1 VYLQISVVYSD
12 DPSYAVV
19 EDQFVYF
26 SSLDDPD
33 DVGAL
38 ETAAL
43 IWSNTSAHKLN
54 GKPMTSE
61 EGYEV
66 YVSIHLTYPPQAM
79 VQLELVSTR
88 SDEAIPSPN
97 VLYFT
102 SDNYNESQTVT
113 VTGLDDGLDES
124 HQPFELVILPPVT
137 SDPYY
142 KENLGTYRVHMVNRA
157 SLYSRLYVEVI
168 NPNTSCNPVER
179 GHTCNL
185 SVSLQQLLAGEY
197 VKPVDYKDLFEEG
210 VAYVTVTL
218 VASVPSQ
225 LAFVAQDT
233 NTQTVATGQVE
244 VTFNALSFEHSRPFT
259 SNVSV
264 TAVVDGKVNG
274 DVFVSV
280 NVSAVEVYED
290 VTYHIAR
297 SHLRY
302 SPLNFTTIDTDS
314 TYAVVDKTACNG
326 TVNLDELG
334 TRNCTFG
341 FALAFAPSSS
351 VEVELSVS
359 DASRAAFV
367 TSSDSSASGRR
378 LTTSDS
384 SSVTLTFTVDNY
396 STSQFITVIG
406 IDDGVWDGDVYTGAA
421 TPVVINTTRVVTDD
435 SFYSGLAGF
444 TVEFTSDDNQ
454 AYGTSVA
461 TPLSYAD

>member
-1 VYLQISVVYSD
+1 VDDFLDDDTRAVYLQMSVVYSD
-12 DPSYAVV
+12 DPSYAAVD
-19 EDQFVYF
+19 DQFVYF
-26 SSLDDPD
+26 NSLDDPD

-43 IWSNTSAHKLN
+43 IWSNTSAHKLH

-61 EGYEV
+61 EGYVV

-102 SDNYNESQTVT
+102 SDNYNETQTVT

-168 NPNTSCNPVER
+168 NPNTSCNPVEG
-179 GHTCNL
+179 GHTCDL

-225 LAFVAQDT
+225 LAFVAQDS
-233 NTQTVATGQVE
+233 NTQTVTTGQVE
-244 VTFNALSFEHSRPFT
+244 VTFDALSFDHSQPFT
-259 SNVSV
+259 SNVTV
-264 TAVVDGKVNG
+264 KAVVDGKVNG

-280 NVSAVEVYED
+280 NVSAVEVYDD

-314 TYAVVDKTACNG
+314 TFAVVDKSACNG
-326 TVNLDELG
+326 TANLDELG
-334 TRNCTFG
+334 TRNCTVE
-341 FALAFAPSSS
+341 FALAFQPETD
-351 VEVELSVS
+351 V
-359 DASRAAFV
+359 
-367 TSSDSSASGRR
+367 
-378 LTTSDS
+378 
-384 SSVTLTFTVDNY
+384 SVTLSMVDSTRAVFISSNGDTISHGKGASYVVLNFTTESYNV
-396 STSQFITVIG
+396 SQYMVVSAL
-406 IDDGVWDGDVYTGAA
+406 DDYVWNGDVYTGEV
-421 TPVVINTTRVVTDD
+421 TPVYINVTKVSTSDP
-435 SFYSGLAGF
+435 FYSTGLVGYSF
-444 TVEFTSDDNQ
+444 NLSSLDNE
-454 AYGTSVA
+454 AYGA
-461 TPLSYAD
+461 